1 MTGSISTDP
10 YSFGRG
16 EPRNDL
22 ADKLKPTPIE
32 GVRAARLPNRNL
44 LVTQGTSIP
53 CVLETAMSSDVA
65 GFVSCVVMR
74 DVMSDSGNVVL
85 MEKGTQVVG
94 EYRGNVRRGSKRMF
108 VLWTRAKTP
117 TGVIAALASPATDAL
132 GRAGFDGDLD
142 THFWERFGSA
152 LLLSIVSDASSIGR
166 QQLQDSSIQIN
177 NTTGATNTAA
187 GIAVE
192 QSINI
197 PPTLNKNQGELVNI
211 FVARDVDF
219 SSVYQ
224 LRRIET
230 RTQILDRTV
239 PGGHRGP
246 GCGDEMSAVVPSI
259 ERDGGRLVLAR
270 YLEPLAPY
278 LADDTLTEIV
288 VNRPGEIFVEGPGGW
303 TRHEAPALTH
313 AYLLHLATAAAGH
326 TRQDI
331 GPEHPVVST
340 SLIGEERCQIVVPP
354 AVPAGMVSL
363 TIRKPSVLTMTLDAF
378 ERAKLFDEVR
388 AASDD
393 LTADEHRLLALKEAG
408 AWREFLE
415 LAVRTRRNIIISGAT
430 GSGKTTLSKA
440 LIAAIPAHERLITI
454 EDTAEL
460 VVPHQ
465 NCVRLLYAKDGQG
478 LAKIGPARTARI
490 LPADAARPYPVAGA
504 ARWHRL
510 LLSTERELRPSRID
524 HDGSCRQ
531 CPARL
536 RAADFIGQGKRGGTR
551 SSSRR
556 YPLAAAAAG

>member
-1 MTGSISTDP
+1 MLKRGFGALALTAFAFLVIWGTWRGDKPVSDSARKLMIRQAAAFEPVKETPAAPITTASVPVAPIAATPTGPVPAPDQLLESARRAPVLAYNRPTSSGHSTRDSVTGSINTDP

-32 GVRAARLPNRNL
+32 GVRSARLPNRNL

-166 QQLQDSSIQIN
+166 QQLQDSQIQVN

-239 PGGHRGP
+239 PG
-246 GCGDEMSAVVPSI
+246 V
-259 ERDGGRLVLAR
+259 
-270 YLEPLAPY
+270 
-278 LADDTLTEIV
+278 IV
-288 VNRPGEIFVEGPGGW
+288 
-303 TRHEAPALTH
+303 APA
-313 AYLLHLATAAAGH
+313 
-326 TRQDI
+326 
-331 GPEHPVVST
+331 V
-340 SLIGEERCQIVVPP
+340 
-354 AVPAGMVSL
+354 
-363 TIRKPSVLTMTLDAF
+363 MT
-378 ERAKLFDEVR
+378 K
-388 AASDD
+388 
-393 LTADEHRLLALKEAG
+393 
-408 AWREFLE
+408 
-415 LAVRTRRNIIISGAT
+415 
-430 GSGKTTLSKA
+430 
-440 LIAAIPAHERLITI
+440 
-454 EDTAEL
+454 
-460 VVPHQ
+460 
-465 NCVRLLYAKDGQG
+465 
-478 LAKIGPARTARI
+478 
-490 LPADAARPYPVAGA
+490 
-504 ARWHRL
+504 
-510 LLSTERELRPSRID
+510 
-524 HDGSCRQ
+524 
-531 CPARL
+531 
-536 RAADFIGQGKRGGTR
+536 
-551 SSSRR
+551 
-556 YPLAAAAAG
+556 

>member
-1 MTGSISTDP
+1 MTELQNETLPDDRGITPVGTGDNGRTTMLKRGFGALALIAFAFLIIWGTWKGDKPVSDSARKLTIRQAAAFEPVKETPAAPITTASIPVAPVAAASAAPAPAPDQMLESARRAPVLAYNRPVSARHPPPDGVIGSISTDP
-10 YSFGRG
+10 YNFGRG
-16 EPRNDL
+16 EPRNEL

-108 VLWTRAKTP
+108 VLWRRAKTP

-152 LLLSIVSDASSIGR
+152 MLLSIVSDASSIGR
-166 QQLQDSSIQIN
+166 QQLQDGSIQVN

-187 GIAVE
+187 SIAVE

-239 PGGHRGP
+239 PGVNMAP
-246 GCGDEMSAVVPSI
+246 AVV
-259 ERDGGRLVLAR
+259 
-270 YLEPLAPY
+270 
-278 LADDTLTEIV
+278 T
-288 VNRPGEIFVEGPGGW
+288 
-303 TRHEAPALTH
+303 
-313 AYLLHLATAAAGH
+313 
-326 TRQDI
+326 
-331 GPEHPVVST
+331 
-340 SLIGEERCQIVVPP
+340 
-354 AVPAGMVSL
+354 
-363 TIRKPSVLTMTLDAF
+363 K
-378 ERAKLFDEVR
+378 
-388 AASDD
+388 
-393 LTADEHRLLALKEAG
+393 
-408 AWREFLE
+408 
-415 LAVRTRRNIIISGAT
+415 
-430 GSGKTTLSKA
+430 
-440 LIAAIPAHERLITI
+440 
-454 EDTAEL
+454 
-460 VVPHQ
+460 
-465 NCVRLLYAKDGQG
+465 
-478 LAKIGPARTARI
+478 
-490 LPADAARPYPVAGA
+490 
-504 ARWHRL
+504 
-510 LLSTERELRPSRID
+510 
-524 HDGSCRQ
+524 
-531 CPARL
+531 
-536 RAADFIGQGKRGGTR
+536 
-551 SSSRR
+551 
-556 YPLAAAAAG
+556 

>member
-1 MTGSISTDP
+1 MLKRGFGALALTAFAFLIIWGTWKGDKPASDSSRKLVIRQAAAFEPIPEVPAAPITTASIGAAPAAAPAAPVPASDQLLESARRAPVLAYNRPSSAGRAAHDSVTGSVVTDP
-10 YSFGRG
+10 YGFGRG

-94 EYRGNVRRGSKRMF
+94 EYRGNMRRGSRRLF
-108 VLWTRAKTP
+108 VLWARAKTP
-117 TGVIAALASPATDAL
+117 TGVIAALSSPATDAL
-132 GRAGFDGDLD
+132 GRAGFDGDID

-230 RTQILDRTV
+230 RTQILDRTIQGNMV
-239 PGGHRGP
+239 AP
-246 GCGDEMSAVVPSI
+246 AVV
-259 ERDGGRLVLAR
+259 
-270 YLEPLAPY
+270 
-278 LADDTLTEIV
+278 T
-288 VNRPGEIFVEGPGGW
+288 
-303 TRHEAPALTH
+303 
-313 AYLLHLATAAAGH
+313 
-326 TRQDI
+326 
-331 GPEHPVVST
+331 
-340 SLIGEERCQIVVPP
+340 
-354 AVPAGMVSL
+354 
-363 TIRKPSVLTMTLDAF
+363 K
-378 ERAKLFDEVR
+378 
-388 AASDD
+388 
-393 LTADEHRLLALKEAG
+393 
-408 AWREFLE
+408 
-415 LAVRTRRNIIISGAT
+415 
-430 GSGKTTLSKA
+430 
-440 LIAAIPAHERLITI
+440 
-454 EDTAEL
+454 
-460 VVPHQ
+460 
-465 NCVRLLYAKDGQG
+465 
-478 LAKIGPARTARI
+478 
-490 LPADAARPYPVAGA
+490 
-504 ARWHRL
+504 
-510 LLSTERELRPSRID
+510 
-524 HDGSCRQ
+524 
-531 CPARL
+531 
-536 RAADFIGQGKRGGTR
+536 
-551 SSSRR
+551 
-556 YPLAAAAAG
+556 

>member
-1 MTGSISTDP
+1 MTELQNETLPDDRGITPVGTGDNGRTTMLKRCFGALALTAFAFLIIWGTWKGDKPVSDSARKLTIRQAAAFEPVKETPAAPINTAFTTPVAATPTAPVPPPNQMLESARRAPVLAYNRPMSSGHAARDGVTGSISTDP
-10 YSFGRG
+10 YGFGQG

-22 ADKLKPTPIE
+22 ADKLKPTPME

-152 LLLSIVSDASSIGR
+152 LLLSIVSDTSSIGR
-166 QQLQDSSIQIN
+166 QQLQDSSIQVN

-187 GIAVE
+187 SIAVE

-239 PGGHRGP
+239 PGVIVAP
-246 GCGDEMSAVVPSI
+246 AVV
-259 ERDGGRLVLAR
+259 
-270 YLEPLAPY
+270 
-278 LADDTLTEIV
+278 T
-288 VNRPGEIFVEGPGGW
+288 
-303 TRHEAPALTH
+303 
-313 AYLLHLATAAAGH
+313 
-326 TRQDI
+326 
-331 GPEHPVVST
+331 
-340 SLIGEERCQIVVPP
+340 
-354 AVPAGMVSL
+354 
-363 TIRKPSVLTMTLDAF
+363 K
-378 ERAKLFDEVR
+378 
-388 AASDD
+388 
-393 LTADEHRLLALKEAG
+393 
-408 AWREFLE
+408 
-415 LAVRTRRNIIISGAT
+415 
-430 GSGKTTLSKA
+430 
-440 LIAAIPAHERLITI
+440 
-454 EDTAEL
+454 
-460 VVPHQ
+460 
-465 NCVRLLYAKDGQG
+465 
-478 LAKIGPARTARI
+478 
-490 LPADAARPYPVAGA
+490 
-504 ARWHRL
+504 
-510 LLSTERELRPSRID
+510 
-524 HDGSCRQ
+524 
-531 CPARL
+531 
-536 RAADFIGQGKRGGTR
+536 
-551 SSSRR
+551 
-556 YPLAAAAAG
+556 